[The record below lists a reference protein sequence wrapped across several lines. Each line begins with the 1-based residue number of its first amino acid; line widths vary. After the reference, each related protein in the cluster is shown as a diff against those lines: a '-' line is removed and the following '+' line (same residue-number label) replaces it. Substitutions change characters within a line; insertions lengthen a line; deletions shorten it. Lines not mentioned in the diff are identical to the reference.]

1 MNIRDVRPEDRDDY
15 IGMTMDFYHNTD
27 ACDHTIPEEHV
38 QRTFDQALEGSPYL
52 RALMLEEE
60 GRPVG
65 YFLLAMTWSNEAG
78 GMVVWLEELY
88 FRASCRGKGYGR
100 QAMQWVEQEY
110 PKARRYRLEATLV
123 NEDAMRLYRR
133 LGYQNLDYLQ
143 MIKE

>member
-52 RALMLEEE
+52 RALILEEK

-110 PKARRYRLEATLV
+110 PQARRYRLEATPV